1 MNMPQKI
8 RTLRKKKGMTQL
20 ELAEAL
26 GVSRQAIT
34 GWETGTSKPSIENLQ
49 NLSRLYNISLE
60 MLLGDE
66 VAEPELGGTSE
77 NNQLDEESSELEQD
91 KVKRGKRYRRLVIV
105 VSLLLILITVA
116 VLTHKG
122 TGQEDSGELSFGEMK
137 SATVDITGDTSEIP
151 VIGFGSEGR

>member
-20 ELAEAL
+20 ELAEAV

-60 MLLGDE
+60 MLLDDE
-66 VAEPELGGTSE
+66 VVEPELGGTSE
-77 NNQLDEESSELEQD
+77 NSRLDEESSEPEQD
-91 KVKRGKRYRRLVIV
+91 KVKREKRYRPLVIV
-105 VSLLLILITVA
+105 VSLLLILIAIV
-116 VLTHKG
+116 VLTHKR
-122 TGQEDSGELSFGEMK
+122 TGQEDSEELPFSEMK
-137 SATVDITGDTSEIP
+137 SAIVDITGDTSEIP
-151 VIGFGSEGR
+151 VIGFDSEGR